1 MEAEKTGSSRK
12 WKKLD
17 KAIYAVG
24 DLKIIYFRVMV
35 NGKRETMKS
44 PLQGAA
50 AIGANGKPT
59 NELKKLAL
67 NWRYKLMNKDYYDQ
81 EERKHKVPSFSKLL
95 ELYKDA
101 AEAEQIK
108 SGRPETRTVE
118 TAIKYFKYLIDGCG
132 FKWTEPMSRL
142 KTEDIDGFVVKTIKA
157 GKTPTSA
164 WTYAASCQSV
174 TPRWALEYYSRQG
187 YDVRQYQMPVF
198 RNRKPP
204 RYERP
209 TKATLDAVDEWYKG
223 LWKDDMSKQD
233 CRIWFLAT
241 MMYKF
246 AVRNGDVGTF
256 TLRNFSEHDGST
268 YLIYTPHKTANS
280 SGTVVNWPVHPDL
293 FERIRKAAEILNID
307 EDDTFV
313 RSYRETSAAV
323 NRMLRKIPG
332 LAEKEKA
339 SYELRKMCVDHAYHS
354 WGVEMAAAISG
365 DDIKTLTYFYAD
377 VSHVKAS
384 PALVAGQV

>member
-1 MEAEKTGSSRK
+1 MEAEKTGSSRR

-132 FKWTEPMSRL
+132 FKWSEPMSRL
-142 KTEDIDGFVVKTIKA
+142 KTVDIDGFVVKTIKA

-187 YDVRQYQMPVF
+187 YDVRQYQMPIF

-209 TKATLDAVDEWYKG
+209 TKATLDAVDAWYKG

-233 CRIWFLAT
+233 LRVWFLAT

-256 TLRNFSEHDGST
+256 TLRSFSEHDGSR
-268 YLIYTPHKTANS
+268 YIIYKPHKTAHS
-280 SGTVVNWPVHPDL
+280 SGTIVNWPIHPDL
-293 FERIRKAAEILNID
+293 FERIRKAAEILDIEED
-307 EDDTFV
+307 EIFV

-332 LAEKEKA
+332 LADKEKA
-339 SYELRKMCVDHAYHS
+339 SYELRKMCIDRIYHEF
-354 WGVEMAAAISG
+354 GVEMAAAISG

-384 PALVAGQV
+384 PALVAGQI

>member
-187 YDVRQYQMPVF
+187 YDVRQYQMPIF

-204 RYERP
+204 RYARP
-209 TKATLDAVDEWYKG
+209 TKATLDAVKTWYDG
-223 LWKDDMSKQD
+223 LWKDGMSKQD
-233 CRIWFLAT
+233 LRVWFLAT

-256 TLRNFSEHDGST
+256 TMRSFSEHDGSR
-268 YLIYTPHKTANS
+268 YIIYTPHKTAHS

-293 FERIRKAAEILNID
+293 YERIGKATEILNIE
-307 EDDTFV
+307 EDDTFL

-332 LAEKEKA
+332 LADKEKA
-339 SYELRKMCVDHAYHS
+339 SYELRKMCIDRIYHEF
-354 WGVEMAAAISG
+354 GVEMAAAISG

>member
-1 MEAEKTGSSRK
+1 MEAEKTGSSRR

-142 KTEDIDGFVVKTIKA
+142 KTVDIDGFVVKTIKA

-187 YDVRQYQMPVF
+187 YDVRQYQMPIF

-209 TKATLDAVDEWYKG
+209 TKATLDAVDAWYKG

-233 CRIWFLAT
+233 LRVWFLAT

-256 TLRNFSEHDGST
+256 TLRSFSEHDGSR
-268 YLIYTPHKTANS
+268 YIIYTPHKTAHS
-280 SGTVVNWPVHPDL
+280 SGTVVNWPIHPDL
-293 FERIRKAAEILNID
+293 FERIRKAAEILDIEED
-307 EDDTFV
+307 EIFV

-332 LAEKEKA
+332 LADKEKA
-339 SYELRKMCVDHAYHS
+339 SYELRKMCIDRIYHEF
-354 WGVEMAAAISG
+354 GVEMAAAISG

-384 PALVAGQV
+384 PELVASQV

>member
-1 MEAEKTGSSRK
+1 MEAEKTGNSRK

-293 FERIRKAAEILNID
+293 FERIKKAAEIMNID

-384 PALVAGQV
+384 QALVAGQV

>member
-1 MEAEKTGSSRK
+1 MGAEKTGSSRR

-118 TAIKYFKYLIDGCG
+118 TAVKYFKYLIDGCG

-142 KTEDIDGFVVKTIKA
+142 KTVDIDGFVVKTIKA

-187 YDVRQYQMPVF
+187 YDVRQYQMPIF

-209 TKATLDAVDEWYKG
+209 TKATLDAVDAWYKG

-233 CRIWFLAT
+233 LRVWFLAT

-256 TLRNFSEHDGST
+256 TLRSFSEHDGSR
-268 YLIYTPHKTANS
+268 YIIYTPHKTAHS
-280 SGTVVNWPVHPDL
+280 SGTVVNWPIHPDL
-293 FERIRKAAEILNID
+293 FERIRKAAEILDIEED
-307 EDDTFV
+307 EIFV

-332 LAEKEKA
+332 LADKEKA
-339 SYELRKMCVDHAYHS
+339 SYELRKMCIDRIYHEF
-354 WGVEMAAAISG
+354 GVEMAAAISG

>member
-1 MEAEKTGSSRK
+1 
-12 WKKLD
+12 
-17 KAIYAVG
+17 
-24 DLKIIYFRVMV
+24 
-35 NGKRETMKS
+35 
-44 PLQGAA
+44 
-50 AIGANGKPT
+50 
-59 NELKKLAL
+59 
-67 NWRYKLMNKDYYDQ
+67 
-81 EERKHKVPSFSKLL
+81 
-95 ELYKDA
+95 
-101 AEAEQIK
+101 
-108 SGRPETRTVE
+108 
-118 TAIKYFKYLIDGCG
+118 
-132 FKWTEPMSRL
+132 
-142 KTEDIDGFVVKTIKA
+142 
-157 GKTPTSA
+157 
-164 WTYAASCQSV
+164 
-174 TPRWALEYYSRQG
+174 
-187 YDVRQYQMPVF
+187 MPVF
-198 RNRKPP
+198 RNSKPP
-204 RYERP
+204 WCERP
-209 TKATLDAVDEWYKG
+209 AKETLDAVEAWYKG

-233 CRIWFLAT
+233 IRFWILAT

-256 TLRNFSEHDGST
+256 TLRNFSDHDGST
-268 YLIYTPHKTANS
+268 YLIYTPHKTAHS

-293 FERIRKAAEILNID
+293 YERIRKAAEILDLD
-307 EDDTFV
+307 EDEIFV